1 MSLLNNYF
9 ILAFFYLS
17 LGVHHLYEKLVFL
30 KIFYLNHKLFPV
42 IVNGEPKNPQHQMKS
57 MDGKF
62 NKQKWKYTY
71 VPQSWVSKIKSQIKL
86 QNITFTKD
94 KIYFKH
100 FKPQR
105 QQTDEHIN

>member
-1 MSLLNNYF
+1 
-9 ILAFFYLS
+9 
-17 LGVHHLYEKLVFL
+17 
-30 KIFYLNHKLFPV
+30 
-42 IVNGEPKNPQHQMKS
+42 MKS

-62 NKQKWKYTY
+62 NTQKWKYTY
-71 VPQSWVSKIKSQIKL
+71 VPQSWVSKVKSQIKL

-94 KIYFKH
+94 KIYFKR

>member
-1 MSLLNNYF
+1 
-9 ILAFFYLS
+9 
-17 LGVHHLYEKLVFL
+17 
-30 KIFYLNHKLFPV
+30 
-42 IVNGEPKNPQHQMKS
+42 

-71 VPQSWVSKIKSQIKL
+71 VPQSWVSKVKSQIKL